1 MDDDYDTPWKEVVS
15 YYFSDFMAFFFRD
28 AHAAIDWTRRFDFLD
43 QELAALSPGA
53 RMGKRRLD
61 KLVQVRL
68 RGSRAEQW
76 VMIHLE
82 IQSQRDTGFAE
93 RVFTYH
99 YRVYD
104 RYRRPVASLAVLAD
118 DGTNWRPSSFSYD
131 LMGSQMALF
140 FPIVKLHD
148 YASRIEELLAHQN
161 LFALVT
167 ATHLLSQRSKRNA
180 HKRRQAKWRLIKLV
194 YTRAWDEQRIIDA
207 LRVIDW
213 MMRLPEARDVRLR
226 LAAYLLEEKI
236 AMTYITSFE
245 RAGMRKGRQEGL
257 LEGRQEGR
265 LEGRAEMLAEF
276 LAARFGGVADAL
288 RIRMTTAPAEQLSA
302 WARRAAH
309 ATTLDEVFRD

>member
-1 MDDDYDTPWKEVVS
+1 
-15 YYFSDFMAFFFRD
+15 MAFFFRD
-28 AHAAIDWTRRFDFLD
+28 AHAAIDWARPFDFLD

-104 RYRRPVASLAVLAD
+104 RYRRP
-118 DGTNWRPSSFSYD
+118 SSFSYD

-148 YASRIEELLAHQN
+148 YASRIEELLTQQN

-194 YTRAWDEQRIIDA
+194 YTRTWDEQRIIDA

-213 MMRLPEARDVRLR
+213 MMRLPEALDARLR

-265 LEGRAEMLAEF
+265 QEGRLEGRAEMLAEF
-276 LAARFGGVADAL
+276 LAARFGGAADAL
-288 RIRMTTAPAEQLSA
+288 RMRMSTAPAEQLSV
-302 WARRAAH
+302 WARRAAR
-309 ATTLDEVFRD
+309 AATLDEVFRD